1 MHVKW
6 MCSMKETNNQQNQK
20 LQSVTK
26 YLRRTLVS
34 TNSDST
40 NKIFILAGALDTR
53 LSFYEV

>member
-6 MCSMKETNNQQNQK
+6 MCTMKETNNQQNQK

-34 TNSDST
+34 TN
-40 NKIFILAGALDTR
+40 KIFILAGALDTR